1 MIKEIK
7 LTVMFED
14 PFWIGVFECQ
24 DGSGLYSVSK
34 VTFGAE
40 PTDVEVFEFIKRN
53 FYKLK
58 PKEVKLDGGKKTA
71 AKKKNPKRVFREIK
85 KEAKNKGIGTKAQ
98 NAIKEQYEENK
109 AERKKARKARK
120 EENEQRLFEL
130 KQQKR
135 KEKHRGH

>member
-7 LTVMFED
+7 LTVMFEN
-14 PFWIGVFECQ
+14 PFWIGVFECH
-24 DGSGLYSVSK
+24 DGNSYSVSK

-58 PKEVKLDGGKKTA
+58 AKEVNLDNDIQSAT
-71 AKKKNPKRVFREIK
+71 KKKNPKRVLREIK

-98 NAIKEQYEENK
+98 NVIKEQYEENK
-109 AERKKARKARK
+109 AERKRARKARK

>member
-1 MIKEIK
+1 MP
-7 LTVMFED
+7 LF
-14 PFWIGVFECQ
+14 
-24 DGSGLYSVSK
+24 
-34 VTFGAE
+34 
-40 PTDVEVFEFIKRN
+40 

-58 PKEVKLDGGKKTA
+58 AKEVNLDNDIQSAT
-71 AKKKNPKRVFREIK
+71 KKKNPKRVLREIK

-98 NAIKEQYEENK
+98 NVIKEQYEQNK
-109 AERKKARKARK
+109 AERKRARKARK